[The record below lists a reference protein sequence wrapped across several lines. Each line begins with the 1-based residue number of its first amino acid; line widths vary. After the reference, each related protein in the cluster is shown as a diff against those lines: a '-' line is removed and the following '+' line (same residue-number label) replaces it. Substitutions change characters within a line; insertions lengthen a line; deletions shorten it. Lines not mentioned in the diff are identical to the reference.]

1 MRPPKLELSHAA
13 QTHKDMVT
21 VAATPVCRRP
31 HGQIRHAQRTCHQTA
46 WWPPAPSRPFS
57 AEIMDAAYNA
67 TNELFTEVADKNP
80 IFKKLYESK
89 SAFRN
94 EQYAWHQVCEV
105 TLVRKR
111 SRA

>member
-1 MRPPKLELSHAA
+1 
-13 QTHKDMVT
+13 
-21 VAATPVCRRP
+21 
-31 HGQIRHAQRTCHQTA
+31 
-46 WWPPAPSRPFS
+46 
-57 AEIMDAAYNA
+57 MDAAYNA

-105 TLVRKR
+105 TYNGYMIRKP
-111 SRA
+111 SRT